1 MENTA
6 RKFIR
11 SKKILVENVE
21 PGMTLAEDIKTAA
34 GGVILPADSILSMTN
49 IERLK
54 EFDIFSIYVEEETVL
69 RESDAMRGKR
79 AVVIDD
85 ALFFR
90 HMFSKMLY
98 KMGIFVMEEVET
110 AEEGVCHARK
120 YRPDLVIVDI
130 HLPGMTGIEAIRDI
144 KSKCSVSKC
153 VAVSTDKDRKTVV
166 DALRAGADDFLVK
179 PVMWDRLKPRICK
192 LFDSGKDAVVM

>member
-69 RESDAMRGKR
+69 
-79 AVVIDD
+79 
-85 ALFFR
+85 
-90 HMFSKMLY
+90 
-98 KMGIFVMEEVET
+98 
-110 AEEGVCHARK
+110 
-120 YRPDLVIVDI
+120 
-130 HLPGMTGIEAIRDI
+130 
-144 KSKCSVSKC
+144 
-153 VAVSTDKDRKTVV
+153 
-166 DALRAGADDFLVK
+166 
-179 PVMWDRLKPRICK
+179 
-192 LFDSGKDAVVM
+192 